1 MFAVGRPNFSGN
13 FNMILRLVSAI
24 AIAVAGFSFADA
36 PKSSDGDVKLQIV
49 KWPDF
54 EKAIA
59 AHKDKVVVI
68 DLWADYCIPCKKE
81 FPHFVELHQ
90 KYAKDGLVCIS
101 LTVDDV
107 DDKDRSL
114 KFLRSQ
120 KATMINLLIDE
131 PAETWQKKL
140 DATVPPNVFVIGKD
154 GKRIKRFTSAEPFS
168 YADVEKVVKPLLGK

>member
-1 MFAVGRPNFSGN
+1 MLLRISIAFAV
-13 FNMILRLVSAI
+13 AT
-24 AIAVAGFSFADA
+24 ASFADA
-36 PKSSDGDVKLQIV
+36 DAPRPADADVKLQVV
-49 KWPDF
+49 KWQDF

-59 AHKDKVVVI
+59 SHKGKVVVI

-154 GKRIKRFTSAEPFS
+154 GKRVKRFTSAEPFT
-168 YADVEKVVKPLLGK
+168 YADVEKIVKPLLSK

>member
-1 MFAVGRPNFSGN
+1 MVLRFAPAFALTFAG
-13 FNMILRLVSAI
+13 L
-24 AIAVAGFSFADA
+24 AVADS
-36 PKSSDGDVKLQIV
+36 PKSSDADVKLTVV
-49 KWPDF
+49 KWPEL

-59 AHKDKVVVI
+59 SHKGKVVVI
-68 DLWADYCIPCKKE
+68 DMWADYCIPCKKE

-90 KYAKDGLVCIS
+90 KYGKDGLVCIS

-114 KFLRSQ
+114 KFLKAQ
-120 KATMINLLIDE
+120 KATMINYLIEE

-154 GKRIKRFTSAEPFS
+154 GQRVKRFTSAEPFT